1 MTKQEK
7 KRDDKKKKYEKETF
21 RKSSYNFTSMKMQIN
36 RYQRQHNRSEINWF
50 LVEENIVARDY
61 SRGRQ

>member
-1 MTKQEK
+1 MTKRK
-7 KRDDKKKKYEKETF
+7 NMKKKPSGRVVTI
-21 RKSSYNFTSMKMQIN
+21 SQTSMEMLIN

-50 LVEENIVARDY
+50 LVEENILARDY